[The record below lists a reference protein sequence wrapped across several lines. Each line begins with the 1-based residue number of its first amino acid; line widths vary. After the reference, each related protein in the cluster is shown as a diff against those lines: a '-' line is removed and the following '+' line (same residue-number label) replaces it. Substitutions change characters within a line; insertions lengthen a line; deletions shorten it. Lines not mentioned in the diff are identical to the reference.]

1 MEITKKDLVGEIAN
15 FPLEVVERMVF
26 EQIKQGHKPNPAV
39 FAKKKSASDYENGFT
54 WSKTYDGHRFWEE
67 VIRLNDFDSFF
78 KRYPK
83 KYMEDS
89 SQTPDSN
96 LVYAIGVLENGEK
109 VIEALES
116 HGGINARGHYGDEP
130 TYLYYI
136 DPETNYIE
144 ICGEND
150 YDKPLRKVLKATY
163 TRIEIE
169 DIIIEVSME
178 DIAEMMGVDV
188 SKIRIKK

>member
-1 MEITKKDLVGEIAN
+1 MKITKKDLVGQIAN

-26 EQIKQGHKPNPAV
+26 EQVNQYIKPDPAV
-39 FAKKKSASDYENGFT
+39 FAK
-54 WSKTYDGHRFWEE
+54 SKTAAASQGGFNWSETKDGHHFWYC

-96 LVYAIGVLENGEK
+96 LVYAIGVLGNGEK
-109 VIEALES
+109 VIEALEK
-116 HGGINARGHYGDEP
+116 HGGINARGHYGDES

-136 DPETNYIE
+136 DPETKYIE
-144 ICGEND
+144 ICGED
-150 YDKPLRKVLKATY
+150 EFDKPLRKVLEAAY

-169 DIIIEVSME
+169 ETTVEVSME
-178 DIAEMMGVDV
+178 DIAKMMGVDI

>member
-1 MEITKKDLVGEIAN
+1 MEITKKDLVGQIAN

-26 EQIKQGHKPNPAV
+26 EQVNQFIKPNPAV
-39 FAKKKSASDYENGFT
+39 FAKSKTAAARQGGFN
-54 WSKTYDGHRFWEE
+54 WSETYDGHHFWDD

-83 KYMEDS
+83 KYMEDI
-89 SQTPDSN
+89 SQNTDSN
-96 LVYAIGVLENGEK
+96 LVYAIGVMGNGEK

-116 HGGINARGHYGDEP
+116 HGGINARGHCGDEP

-144 ICGEND
+144 ICGENE
-150 YDKPLRKVLKATY
+150 YDKPLRKVLEATY

>member
-96 LVYAIGVLENGEK
+96 LVYAIGVMGNGKK

-116 HGGINARGHYGDEP
+116 HGGINIRGHYGDEP

-150 YDKPLRKVLKATY
+150 YNKPLRKVLKATY

>member
-1 MEITKKDLVGEIAN
+1 MEITKKDLIGQIAN
-15 FPLEVVERMVF
+15 FPLEVVERMVY
-26 EQIKQGHKPNPAV
+26 EQVNQFIKPDPAV
-39 FAKKKSASDYENGFT
+39 FAKSKTASAGQGGFT
-54 WSKTYDGHRFWEE
+54 WSETKDGHRFWFD

-83 KYMEDS
+83 KYMGDS

-96 LVYAIGVLENGEK
+96 LVYAIGVTGNGDK

-116 HGGINARGHYGDEP
+116 HGGINVRGHYGDEP

-144 ICGEND
+144 ICGKDES
-150 YDKPLRKVLKATY
+150 DKPLRKILEATY
-163 TRIEIE
+163 TRIEI
-169 DIIIEVSME
+169 DTTVEVSME

>member
-1 MEITKKDLVGEIAN
+1 MEITKKDLVGQIAN

-26 EQIKQGHKPNPAV
+26 EQVNQYIKPNPAV
-39 FAKKKSASDYENGFT
+39 FAK
-54 WSKTYDGHRFWEE
+54 SKTAAARQGGFNWSETKDGHRFWFD

-83 KYMEDS
+83 KYMKDS

-96 LVYAIGVLENGEK
+96 LVYAFGVMGNGKK

-116 HGGINARGHYGDEP
+116 HGGINKRGHFGDEP
-130 TYLYYI
+130 THLYYI

-144 ICGEND
+144 ICGEHD
-150 YDKPLRKVLKATY
+150 YDKPLRKVLEATY

-169 DIIIEVSME
+169 DTIIEVSME

>member
-1 MEITKKDLVGEIAN
+1 MNITKKDLVGQIAN

-26 EQIKQGHKPNPAV
+26 EQVNQFNKPNPTL
-39 FAKKKSASDYENGFT
+39 FAKSKTAAARQGGFN
-54 WSKTYDGHRFWEE
+54 WSETYDGHHFWDD
-67 VIRLNDFDSFF
+67 VIRLKDFDSFF

-89 SQTPDSN
+89 SKNTDSN
-96 LVYAIGVLENGEK
+96 LVYAIGVMGNGEK
-109 VIEALES
+109 VIEALVS
-116 HGGINARGHYGDEP
+116 HGGINTRGHYGDEP

-144 ICGEND
+144 ICGENEFD
-150 YDKPLRKVLKATY
+150 EPLRKVLEATY

-169 DIIIEVSME
+169 DTTVEVSME

>member
-1 MEITKKDLVGEIAN
+1 MEITKKDLVGQIAN

-26 EQIKQGHKPNPAV
+26 EQVKQGHKPNPAV
-39 FAKKKSASDYENGFT
+39 FAKMKSASDGQGGFT
-54 WSKTYDGHRFWEE
+54 WSETEDGHNFWYC
-67 VIRLNDFDSFF
+67 VININDFDSFF

-83 KYMEDS
+83 KYMEDC

-96 LVYAIGVLENGEK
+96 LVYAFGVLGNGEK
-109 VIEALES
+109 VIEALEK
-116 HGGINARGHYGDEP
+116 HGGINALGHCGDEP

-144 ICGEND
+144 ICGEDEFN
-150 YDKPLRKVLKATY
+150 KPLRKVLEATY

-169 DIIIEVSME
+169 NTTVEVSME
-178 DIAEMMGVDV
+178 DIAKMMGVDV

>member
-1 MEITKKDLVGEIAN
+1 MEITKKDLIGQIAN

-26 EQIKQGHKPNPAV
+26 EQVKQGHKPNPAV
-39 FAKKKSASDYENGFT
+39 FAKSKTAAEEQGGFT
-54 WSKTYDGHRFWEE
+54 WSETHDGHSFWDD
-67 VIRLNDFDSFF
+67 VIRLNNFNVFF
-78 KRYPK
+78 ERYPK

-89 SQTPDSN
+89 SQNTNSN
-96 LVYAIGVLENGEK
+96 LVYAIGVLGNGEG

-144 ICGEND
+144 ICGEGDN
-150 YDKPLRKVLKATY
+150 PLRKILEATY

>member
-1 MEITKKDLVGEIAN
+1 MEITKKDLVGQIAN
-15 FPLEVVERMVF
+15 FPLEVVERMVY
-26 EQIKQGHKPNPAV
+26 EQVNQFIKPDPAV
-39 FAKKKSASDYENGFT
+39 FAKSKTAAAGQGGFT
-54 WSKTYDGHRFWEE
+54 WSETKDGHNFWYC

-89 SQTPDSN
+89 SKNTNSN
-96 LVYAIGVLENGEK
+96 LVYAIGVLGNGEG

-144 ICGEND
+144 ICGEGDN
-150 YDKPLRKVLKATY
+150 PLRKVLEATY
-163 TRIEIE
+163 TRIEIKDTTVE
-169 DIIIEVSME
+169 ISME
-178 DIAEMMGVDV
+178 DIAKMMGVDV